1 MKRIGFIGLGI
12 MGVPMVR
19 NLCKAGMDVTII
31 DNGHGNQKAIAELKQ
46 QGVHTALTGRETA
59 RNQDV
64 VITMLPSGRIV
75 KDVLTG
81 PDGVLAGIRPG
92 TVLIDSSSVAPVESQ
107 EFAALAQKAGCP
119 FLDAPVSG
127 GEPGAIAGTLA
138 FMIGGDEMVA
148 EGVRDV
154 FLAMGSSAV
163 VTALTGPDR

>member
-107 EFAALAQKAGCP
+107 EFAALAQIAGWP

-127 GEPGAIAGTLA
+127 G
-138 FMIGGDEMVA
+138 
-148 EGVRDV
+148 
-154 FLAMGSSAV
+154 
-163 VTALTGPDR
+163 